1 MKYGALTTGFL
12 VYEDLMHYKSG
23 VYRHEKGS
31 QVGGHA
37 ITVVGWGKQG
47 NTDYWIVQNSWG
59 SWWGQNGFF
68 YMDMDDYDC
77 EFFTMFGYLGCAAY
91 SEKRIKIE

>member
-31 QVGGHA
+31 YVGGHA
-37 ITVVGWGKQG
+37 ITVVGWGK
-47 NTDYWIVQNSWG
+47 
-59 SWWGQNGFF
+59 
-68 YMDMDDYDC
+68 
-77 EFFTMFGYLGCAAY
+77 
-91 SEKRIKIE
+91 